1 MVEFCGDSSQ
11 QRVTVLYDDGGVEPL
26 SLNGGAGRTDGETVW
41 LCRLLKPSDEETIAG
56 SLTAVARVTDVEHH
70 VFVLCKELINDSE
83 KREAHV
89 WVFGRTCILCLGKTE
104 LPCLA
109 AANRQLFKKAD
120 FVVQAVLGFKHELL
134 AVDAHLVRSLSID
147 AVEVKLLHTV
157 ALLGDC

>member
-1 MVEFCGDSSQ
+1 MS
-11 QRVTVLYDDGGVEPL
+11 P
-26 SLNGGAGRTDGETVW
+26 
-41 LCRLLKPSDEETIAG
+41 
-56 SLTAVARVTDVEHH
+56 
-70 VFVLCKELINDSE
+70 
-83 KREAHV
+83 
-89 WVFGRTCILCLGKTE
+89 
-104 LPCLA
+104 